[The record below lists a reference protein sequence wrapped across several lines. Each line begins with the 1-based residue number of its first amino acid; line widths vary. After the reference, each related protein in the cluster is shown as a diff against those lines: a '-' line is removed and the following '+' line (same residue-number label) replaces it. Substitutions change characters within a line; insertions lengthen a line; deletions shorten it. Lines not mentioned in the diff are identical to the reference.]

1 MRIENTI
8 ESKKAEKPLDQTIL
22 DWYDHEQHD
31 EEKTRL
37 RKMIADKV
45 LQDYLDIQQKNT
57 GTETIVK
64 PETLTTLIDSLKL
77 IEELQKTSL
86 DDSKT
91 LDPKIEAVLILSGPG
106 LFLDEK
112 KPADQY
118 GDATYRWLNRDRILA
133 GLAYARRIAAIKK
146 NTEQGGDPVQAHDL
160 TDEDLEKYAPVIF
173 YNGSAEENRELE
185 QVLDHWGKDGWDQSF
200 AEEHPNVQHFPYPQ
214 HLPYPRSKIK
224 IAEKPNA
231 HTKAQMENLKGE
243 VLEGGQLE
251 GIRNI
256 SIAATILDFV
266 RVGNYIQKVFNESE
280 QTSPKDLKFWAYPI
294 RARRESATNQ
304 SKADTISKYILG
316 ELERLAHYLQQGH
329 LASKSCEFQNL
340 TQSK

>member
-1 MRIENTI
+1 MRIENKMDG
-8 ESKKAEKPLDQTIL
+8 SKAEKTLDQTIL
-22 DWYDHEQHD
+22 DWYDREQHD

-37 RKMIADKV
+37 RKIIADRV
-45 LQDYLDIQQKNT
+45 LQDYLETQQKNT
-57 GTETIVK
+57 GAETTVK
-64 PETLTTLIDSLKL
+64 SETLTTLIDSLKL

-86 DDSKT
+86 DDEKT

-118 GDATYRWLNRDRILA
+118 GDTTYRWLNRDRILA
-133 GLAYARRIAAIKK
+133 GLAYARRVAAVKK
-146 NTEQGGDPVQAHDL
+146 NAERGGSTVQAHDL
-160 TDEDLEKYAPVIF
+160 TDEDLEKYAPIVF
-173 YNGSAEENRELE
+173 YNGTAEENAELE
-185 QVLDHWGKDGWDQSF
+185 SVLKNLGKDGWDQSF
-200 AEEHPNVQHFPYPQ
+200 TEEHPNVKHFPYPQ

-243 VLEGGQLE
+243 VLEGGKLE
-251 GIRNI
+251 GIQNI

-266 RVGNYIQKVFNESE
+266 RVANYIQKVFNESG
-280 QTSPKDLKFWAYPI
+280 QTAPKDLKFWAYPI
-294 RARRESATNQ
+294 RARRESTT
-304 SKADTISKYILG
+304 DTKKTDTVPKYLLG

-329 LASKSCEFQNL
+329 LASKPCEFQNV
-340 TQSK
+340 TNS